1 MVAELISKSVGVNS
15 YLNLDGAQII
25 AAVARHGT
33 IKDDNG
39 KLIAFLMK
47 HKHWSPLQ
55 HIFFGFKVTTSRA
68 ISAQIFRHRSLNFQE
83 TSQRYEE
90 IPSHE
95 NIELRMEHPTNRQ
108 SSTDVFNPMLIIK
121 DVFDEPSED
130 YAQLA
135 SEAIAEYLERGQ
147 ILYSSLIEA
156 GVAKECARMILP
168 MSSTTTIHISGTLRD
183 LLGFL
188 NVRLNDH
195 TQLECREIAQ
205 EMCRLIEA
213 ELPEIFKG
221 IDVSNGLFM

>member
-15 YLNLDGAQII
+15 YVNLDGAQII

-95 NIELRMEHPTNRQ
+95 KIELRMEHPTNRQ
-108 SSTDVFNPMLIIK
+108 SSTDIFDPLIPFGSPKEASKVIESFLKSGQQLYKMLI
-121 DVFDEPSED
+121 D
-130 YAQLA
+130 
-135 SEAIAEYLERGQ
+135 
-147 ILYSSLIEA
+147 A

-221 IDVSNGLFM
+221 MDVSNGLFM

>member
-15 YLNLDGAQII
+15 YVNLDGAQII

-90 IPSHE
+90 IPSNE
-95 NIELRMEHPTNRQ
+95 DIELRMEHATNRQ
-108 SSTDVFNPMLIIK
+108 SSTDVFDPVLTIK
-121 DVFDEPSED
+121 DIFDEPDED
-130 YAQLA
+130 YTQLA
-135 SEAIAEYLERGQ
+135 SYAIKEHLEKGQ
-147 ILYSSLIEA
+147 ALYKSLINA

-188 NVRLNDH
+188 NVRADKH
-195 TQLECREIAQ
+195 TQKECRDIALAIGAEI
-205 EMCRLIEA
+205 EK
-213 ELPEIFKG
+213 ELPQMFRNIEWQEG
-221 IDVSNGLFM
+221 MFM

>member
-95 NIELRMEHPTNRQ
+95 DIELRMEHPTNRQ
-108 SSTDVFNPMLIIK
+108 SSTDVFNPMITITSPVQ
-121 DVFDEPSED
+121 DF
-130 YAQLA
+130 QL
-135 SEAIAEYLERGQ
+135 EAENAIQLYLEEGQ
-147 ILYSSLIEA
+147 NLYKSLIEA

-168 MSSTTTIHISGTLRD
+168 MASTTTIHISGTLRD

-188 NVRLNDH
+188 NVRADKH
-195 TQLECREIAQ
+195 TQKECRDIALAIGAEI
-205 EMCRLIEA
+205 EK
-213 ELPEIFKG
+213 ELPQMFRDIEWQEG
-221 IDVSNGLFM
+221 MFM

>member
-15 YLNLDGAQII
+15 YANLDGAQII

-95 NIELRMEHPTNRQ
+95 KIELRMEHPTNRQ
-108 SSTDVFNPMLIIK
+108 SSTDIFDPKIDYVKASKLI
-121 DVFDEPSED
+121 ED
-130 YAQLA
+130 Y
-135 SEAIAEYLERGQ
+135 LEKGRE
-147 ILYSSLIEA
+147 LYKRLIDA

-188 NVRLNDH
+188 NVRLDSH
-195 TQLECREIAQ
+195 TQFECKEIAK
-205 EMCRLIEA
+205 EIAKIIEA
-213 ELPEIFKG
+213 ELPGMFKEID
-221 IDVSNGLFM
+221 ISNGMFM

>member
-1 MVAELISKSVGVNS
+1 MNVELISKSVGVNS
-15 YLNLDGAQII
+15 YVNLDGAQII

-39 KLIAFLMK
+39 KLIAFLIN

-90 IPSHE
+90 IPSYE
-95 NIELRMEHPTNRQ
+95 EIELRMEHPTNRQ
-108 SSTDVFNPMLIIK
+108 SSTDVFDPPIYEGAITNASIGIDNYLREGKRLYQELIK
-121 DVFDEPSED
+121 
-130 YAQLA
+130 
-135 SEAIAEYLERGQ
+135 
-147 ILYSSLIEA
+147 A

-188 NVRLNDH
+188 NVRADKH
-195 TQLECREIAQ
+195 TQKECREIA
-205 EMCRLIEA
+205 LAIGAAIEL
-213 ELPEIFKG
+213 ELPQMFKDIEWQEG
-221 IDVSNGLFM
+221 MFM

>member
-15 YLNLDGAQII
+15 YVNLDGAQII

-95 NIELRMEHPTNRQ
+95 KIELRMEHPTNRQ
-108 SSTDVFNPMLIIK
+108 SSTDIFDPLIPFGSPKEASKVIESYLKSGQQLYKMLI
-121 DVFDEPSED
+121 DS
-130 YAQLA
+130 
-135 SEAIAEYLERGQ
+135 
-147 ILYSSLIEA
+147 

-188 NVRLNDH
+188 NVRADKH
-195 TQLECREIAQ
+195 TQKECRDIA
-205 EMCRLIEA
+205 LAIGAAIEL
-213 ELPEIFKG
+213 ELPQMFRDIEWQEG
-221 IDVSNGLFM
+221 MFM

>member
-108 SSTDVFNPMLIIK
+108 SSTDL
-121 DVFDEPSED
+121 FDPVIYGGVD
-130 YAQLA
+130 FANA
-135 SEAIAEYLERGQ
+135 SLVIESYLVEGRR
-147 ILYSSLIEA
+147 IYKELLKA

-168 MSSTTTIHISGTLRD
+168 MASTTTIHISGTLRD

-188 NVRLNDH
+188 NVRLNNH

>member
-108 SSTDVFNPMLIIK
+108 SSTDVFDPVLNIK

-130 YAQLA
+130 YTQVA

-147 ILYSSLIEA
+147 ILYSALIEA

-188 NVRLNDH
+188 NVRADKH
-195 TQLECREIAQ
+195 TQKECRDIA
-205 EMCRLIEA
+205 LAIGAAIEL
-213 ELPEIFKG
+213 ELPQMFRDIEWQEG
-221 IDVSNGLFM
+221 MFM

>member
-108 SSTDVFNPMLIIK
+108 SSTDVFDPVLNIK

-130 YAQLA
+130 YTQVA

-147 ILYSSLIEA
+147 ILYGALIEA

-188 NVRLNDH
+188 NVRADKH
-195 TQLECREIAQ
+195 TQKECRDIA
-205 EMCRLIEA
+205 LAIGAAIEL
-213 ELPEIFKG
+213 ELPQMFRDIEWQEG
-221 IDVSNGLFM
+221 MFM

>member
-130 YAQLA
+130 YTQLA

-188 NVRLNDH
+188 NVRADKH
-195 TQLECREIAQ
+195 TQKECRDIA
-205 EMCRLIEA
+205 LAIGTAIEL
-213 ELPEIFKG
+213 ELPQMFRDIEWQEG
-221 IDVSNGLFM
+221 MFM

>member
-108 SSTDVFNPMLIIK
+108 SSTDVFNPILIIK

-130 YAQLA
+130 YTQLA
-135 SEAIAEYLERGQ
+135 SEAIAEYLERGK

-188 NVRLNDH
+188 NVRLNNH

>member
-68 ISAQIFRHRSLNFQE
+68 VSAQIFRHRSLNFQE

-95 NIELRMEHPTNRQ
+95 EIELRMEHPTNRQ
-108 SSTDVFNPMLIIK
+108 SSTDVFDPPIYGRGITNASIGIDNYLREGRRLYQELIK
-121 DVFDEPSED
+121 
-130 YAQLA
+130 
-135 SEAIAEYLERGQ
+135 
-147 ILYSSLIEA
+147 A

-188 NVRLNDH
+188 NVRADKH
-195 TQLECREIAQ
+195 TQKECRDIA
-205 EMCRLIEA
+205 LAIGAAIEL
-213 ELPEIFKG
+213 ELPQMFRDIEWQEG
-221 IDVSNGLFM
+221 MFM

>member
-1 MVAELISKSVGVNS
+1 MNVELISKSVGVNS
-15 YLNLDGAQII
+15 YVNLDGAQII

-108 SSTDVFNPMLIIK
+108 SSTDIFNPMINIDSPVEK
-121 DVFDEPSED
+121 FEIE
-130 YAQLA
+130 AQN
-135 SEAIAEYLERGQ
+135 AIQLYLEEGQ
-147 ILYSSLIEA
+147 RLYKSLIEA

-188 NVRLNDH
+188 NVRADKH
-195 TQLECREIAQ
+195 TQKECRDIALAIGAEI
-205 EMCRLIEA
+205 EK
-213 ELPEIFKG
+213 ELPQMFKDIEWQEG
-221 IDVSNGLFM
+221 MFM

>member
-1 MVAELISKSVGVNS
+1 VVAELISKSVGVNS

-108 SSTDVFNPMLIIK
+108 SSTDIFDPEIILN
-121 DVFDEPSED
+121 DGEGAEWGEM
-130 YAQLA
+130 A
-135 SEAIAEYLERGQ
+135 SDAIADYLSQGQ
-147 ILYSSLIEA
+147 RLYKSLLDG

-188 NVRLNDH
+188 NVRADKH
-195 TQLECREIAQ
+195 TQKECRDIA
-205 EMCRLIEA
+205 LAIGAAIEL
-213 ELPEIFKG
+213 ELPQMFRDIEWQEG
-221 IDVSNGLFM
+221 MFM

>member
-1 MVAELISKSVGVNS
+1 VVAELISKSVGVNS
-15 YLNLDGAQII
+15 YANLDGAQII

-68 ISAQIFRHRSLNFQE
+68 ISAQIFRHKSLNFQE

-95 NIELRMEHPTNRQ
+95 FIELRMEHPTNRQ
-108 SSTDVFNPMLIIK
+108 SSTDVFNPMITITSPVH
-121 DVFDEPSED
+121 DF
-130 YAQLA
+130 QL
-135 SEAIAEYLERGQ
+135 EAENAIQLYLEEGQ
-147 ILYSSLIEA
+147 KLYKSLIEA

-168 MSSTTTIHISGTLRD
+168 MASTTTIHISGTLRD

-188 NVRLNDH
+188 NVRLNNH

-221 IDVSNGLFM
+221 MDVSNGLFM

>member
-130 YAQLA
+130 YTQLA